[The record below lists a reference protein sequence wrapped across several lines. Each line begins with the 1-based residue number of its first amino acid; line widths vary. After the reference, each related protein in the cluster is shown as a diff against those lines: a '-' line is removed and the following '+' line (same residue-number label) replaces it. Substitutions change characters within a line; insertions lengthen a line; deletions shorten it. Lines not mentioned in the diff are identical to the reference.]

1 MDATS
6 FHFTMTMPG
15 DARLIE
21 TVGELTAHAAKYA
34 ELADAD
40 ARALV
45 EQVVAAATASSTAAG
60 HGALALSFE
69 RTPVRLDVAIEW
81 DGNAPSGAHDSP
93 ADAPTAVHWSHR
105 GDRQRCLVSHIARL

>member
-6 FHFTMTMPG
+6 FQFSMTMPG

-34 ELADAD
+34 ELAEPD

-45 EQVVAAATASSTAAG
+45 EQVVAAAVASSTAAAPG
-60 HGALALSFE
+60 VLALSFQ
-69 RTPVRLDVAIEW
+69 RTPVRFDVAIEW
-81 DGNAPSGAHDSP
+81 DGQAPSGTHDTP
-93 ADAPTAVHWSHR
+93 TDAPTSVHWSHR